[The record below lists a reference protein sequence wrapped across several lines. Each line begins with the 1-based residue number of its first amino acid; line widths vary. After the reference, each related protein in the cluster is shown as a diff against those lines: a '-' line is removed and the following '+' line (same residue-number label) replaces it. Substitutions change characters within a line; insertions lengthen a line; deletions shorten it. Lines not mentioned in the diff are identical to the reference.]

1 MTREDIKQLM
11 IDYPFQTFNIEL
23 ETVLYMSIYHYNGNR
38 YIEVWFDKDN
48 PNVVTNLF
56 VTLYSN
62 KFLRKIDLC
71 KQVHTIEQLK
81 KELSLE

>member
-38 YIEVWFDKDN
+38 YIEAWFDKDN